1 MGIVRPFDFQ
11 LRTRIVF
18 GEGALA
24 RLGDLARELGFTRT
38 LIVSDPGIVATGQV
52 ARAAAILEAAGI
64 SPRFFHDFDA
74 NPDTRM
80 VEAGRAV
87 AADANVDSI
96 VALGGG
102 SSLDCA
108 KGINFVVTNGGTMR
122 DYWGAGKA
130 TRPMLPSIGIPM
142 TAGTGSEA
150 QSYAI
155 ISDADTHAKMACGD
169 PKAAFR
175 VAILDPALTVS
186 QPRQVTAIAGYDAI
200 SHAVEAY
207 VTSRRTA
214 MSDLFARD
222 GWRLLERHYERVLA
236 EPGDLIARGAMLLGA
251 HEAGIAI
258 EQSMLGATHACANPL
273 AALHGT
279 THGVAI
285 AIMLPHVVRWNA
297 DHVGDRYRHLLVGRT
312 HASAPTSD
320 VVGRARGSTGDVG
333 ADQRLRPTS
342 SADARDV
349 ASGGGVP
356 ASIEEGVAPAAE
368 QLASRL
374 EALRRTGG
382 LPTMLSEIGVRREN
396 LPTLATDAATQ
407 WTGTFNP
414 RPFDAAAALELY
426 ERAY

>member
-1 MGIVRPFDFQ
+1 MRPFDFQ
-11 LRTRIVF
+11 LHTRIVF

-24 RLGDLARELGFTRT
+24 RLGELARELGFTRT
-38 LIVSDPGIVATGQV
+38 LIVADPGIVATGQV

-64 SPRFFHDFDA
+64 ASAAFHAFDA

-87 AADANVDSI
+87 AADARIDSI

-108 KGINFVVTNGGTMR
+108 KGINFVLTNGGTMR
-122 DYWGAGKA
+122 DYWGHGKA
-130 TRPMLPSIGIPM
+130 SRPLLPSIGIPM

-155 ISDADTHAKMACGD
+155 ISDAETHVKMACGD

-175 VAILDPALTVS
+175 VAMLDPALTVS
-186 QPRQVTAIAGYDAI
+186 QPRQVTAIASYDAI
-200 SHAVEAY
+200 SHAVESF
-207 VTSRRTA
+207 VTAKRTPI
-214 MSDLFARD
+214 SDLFAGD
-222 GWRLLERHYERVLA
+222 AWRLLEGHYERVLA
-236 EPGDLIARGAMLLGA
+236 DPNDLVARGEMLLGA

-273 AALHGT
+273 TAHHGT

-285 AIMLPHVVRWNA
+285 AVMLPHVVRWNA
-297 DHVGDRYRHLLVGRT
+297 EHVEGRYRNLLDMSGVRLQPDL
-312 HASAPTSD
+312 HREA
-320 VVGRARGSTGDVG
+320 
-333 ADQRLRPTS
+333 ADRL
-342 SADARDV
+342 
-349 ASGGGVP
+349 
-356 ASIEEGVAPAAE
+356 AA
-368 QLASRL
+368 RL
-374 EALRRTGG
+374 EDLRRAGG
-382 LPTMLSEIGVRREN
+382 LPETLGEIGVPRES
-396 LPTLATDAATQ
+396 LPALAADAAKQ

-414 RPFDAAAALELY
+414 RPFDAAAALRLY